1 MFIRE
6 NKHFKKKKERADCVK
21 VVAVLPLALK
31 YHCPCPVY
39 STLYQER
46 KIPDYLPDKQPPV
59 RRGMSLSC
67 LNSIPTKLSW
77 ILSVVGNQGTEGV
90 LEEERFR

>member
-1 MFIRE
+1 MFTRD
-6 NKHFKKKKERADCVK
+6 NKHKRERVDFVK
-21 VVAVLPLALK
+21 VVSDLLLALK
-31 YHCPCPVY
+31 YHCPYPVY
-39 STLYQER
+39 SKLYQER
-46 KIPDYLPDKQPPV
+46 KIPDYLPDKKLPV
-59 RRGMSLSC
+59 RCGMSLSC